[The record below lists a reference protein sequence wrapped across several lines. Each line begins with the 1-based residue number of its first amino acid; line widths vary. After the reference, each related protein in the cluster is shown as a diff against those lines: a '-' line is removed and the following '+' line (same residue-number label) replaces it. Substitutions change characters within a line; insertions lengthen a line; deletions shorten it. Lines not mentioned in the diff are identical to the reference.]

1 MKRTMISVF
10 VLGFALLVWATGPM
24 GKTFEAKYGVKA
36 GSKLAAAKCGVCH
49 ASAKGGKLNPYGADL
64 KTKMVGKKL
73 TNENLAA
80 VEGMDSDKDGKTN
93 LAEIK
98 ADSLPGAK

>member
-1 MKRTMISVF
+1 MKRLLITSF

-36 GSKLAAAKCGVCH
+36 GSKLAEAKCSVCH

-64 KTKMVGKKL
+64 KSKMSGKKL
-73 TNENLAA
+73 TNETLAA
-80 VEGMDSDKDGKTN
+80 VEGLDSDKDGKTN

-98 ADSLPGAK
+98 ADSNPGK

>member
-1 MKRTMISVF
+1 MKRLALTFAIIGAAALALA
-10 VLGFALLVWATGPM
+10 LGSFE
-24 GKTFEAKYGVKA
+24 KTFDAKYGVKP

-49 ASAKGGKLNPYGADL
+49 ATAKGGKLNPYGADL
-64 KTKMVGKKL
+64 KTKVVGKKL
-73 TNENLAA
+73 TNEALAA